1 MARKLEVELNAKSNA
16 DVVFGRAQRAA
27 SKFAGEIGQR
37 VMGAV
42 APMILFD
49 KSMGMLTGAI
59 DKYADANARA
69 RKLGVPFSE
78 FFQLSEALDDAGI
91 SEETTAKAIK
101 EMSIVLAEAQGG
113 AENQTKALKDLGF
126 TQEQISKGAINV
138 VDLFM
143 RLADATKAAR
153 SEAERNNVVLTIL
166 GKKTGPELANA
177 LSAGSTELR
186 KNMASTGNVTDDMGQ
201 RAEDARLYF
210 RNLGDEFQMM
220 LMDLY
225 KWNTEMS
232 TSKKRLD
239 VMNEAMKTV
248 KEGKLDDAAA
258 SQVLAKALMEQ
269 ASALGMT
276 TDQMLKDLQKSNSE
290 LAKFYKEAQ
299 TKSGINLITNSW
311 GFDPVDP
318 QRGMSLFDSVIAKT
332 KEILDLRKKAAA
344 ADSTSNPQFQQFGAT
359 TMQALGGG
367 YANAR
372 AGGSMN
378 QPIGAMTGTIPML
391 PSTTSP
397 TTPAEQ
403 IFQDIRSLVNTING
417 KIETPSTNQTN
428 KSFRL
433 TP

>member
-37 VMGAV
+37 VMGAI
-42 APMILFD
+42 APMVLFD
-49 KSMGMLTGAI
+49 KGMGLITGSI

-78 FFQLSEALDDAGI
+78 FFKLSEALEDAGI
-91 SEETTAKAIK
+91 SEETTAKAVK

-113 AENQTKALKDLGF
+113 AENQTKALKDLGY
-126 TQEQISKGAINV
+126 TQDQISKGAIDV

-177 LSAGSTELR
+177 LSAGSAELK
-186 KNMASTGNVTDDMGQ
+186 KNMAGASTATDELGERAEKTRIYWNNLKDDMAFGGMMILKTLQ
-201 RAEDARLYF
+201 DMTTSIGRQNLMTETLNTATQAKLEDAKASEILAKSLLATGKVQEKT
-210 RNLGDEFQMM
+210 NEQMQKE
-220 LMDLY
+220 LATGGELVQFY
-225 KWNTEMS
+225 KDWAAGIAKS
-232 TSKKRLD
+232 SP
-239 VMNEAMKTV
+239 EAGAK
-248 KEGKLDDAAA
+248 
-258 SQVLAKALMEQ
+258 AKAL
-269 ASALGMT
+269 
-276 TDQMLKDLQKSNSE
+276 TDQ
-290 LAKFYKEAQ
+290 
-299 TKSGINLITNSW
+299 
-311 GFDPVDP
+311 
-318 QRGMSLFDSVIAKT
+318 VIADAQK
-332 KEILDLRKKAAA
+332 ILDLRKQA
-344 ADSTSNPQFQQFGAT
+344 ADVQSKPEFQQFNAT

-372 AGGSMN
+372 VGGSMN
-378 QPIGAMTGTIPML
+378 QPIGAMTGTTPML

>member
-37 VMGAV
+37 VMGAI
-42 APMILFD
+42 APMVLFD
-49 KSMGMLTGAI
+49 KGMNLITGSI

-78 FFQLSEALDDAGI
+78 FFKLSEALEDAGI
-91 SEETTAKAIK
+91 SEETTAKAVK

-113 AENQTKALKDLGF
+113 AENQTKALKDLGY
-126 TQEQISKGAINV
+126 TQDQISKGAIDV

-177 LSAGSTELR
+177 LSAGSAELK
-186 KNMASTGNVTDDMGQ
+186 KNMAGASNATDELGERAEKTRIYWNNLKDDMAYGGMMILKTLQ
-201 RAEDARLYF
+201 DMTTSIGRQNLMTETLNTATQAKLEDAKASEILAKSLLATGKVQEKS
-210 RNLGDEFQMM
+210 NEQMQKE
-220 LMDLY
+220 LATGGELVQFY
-225 KWNTEMS
+225 KDWAAGIAKS
-232 TSKKRLD
+232 SP
-239 VMNEAMKTV
+239 EAGAK
-248 KEGKLDDAAA
+248 
-258 SQVLAKALMEQ
+258 AKAL
-269 ASALGMT
+269 
-276 TDQMLKDLQKSNSE
+276 TDQ
-290 LAKFYKEAQ
+290 
-299 TKSGINLITNSW
+299 
-311 GFDPVDP
+311 
-318 QRGMSLFDSVIAKT
+318 VIADAQK
-332 KEILDLRKKAAA
+332 ILDLRKQAAEVE
-344 ADSTSNPQFQQFGAT
+344 SKPQFQQFNAT

-372 AGGSMN
+372 AGGGMN
-378 QPIGAMTGTIPML
+378 QPIGAMVGTTPML

-397 TTPAEQ
+397 TTPADQ

>member
-27 SKFAGEIGQR
+27 SKFAGEIGNR
-37 VMGAV
+37 IMGAV
-42 APMILFD
+42 APMVLFD
-49 KSMGMLTGAI
+49 KGMNLITGSI

-78 FFQLSEALDDAGI
+78 FFKLSEALEDAGI
-91 SEETTAKAIK
+91 SEETTAKAVK

-113 AENQTKALKDLGF
+113 AENQTKALKDLGY
-126 TQEQISKGAINV
+126 TQDQISKGAIDV

-177 LSAGSTELR
+177 LSAGSAELKKNMAGASNATDELGERAEQTRIFWNNFKDDLAFGGMSFLKGLQDMATSITRQNLLTETLNSTTKAKLEDAQASEMLAKSLLATGKVQEKSNEQMKKELETGGELVQFYKDWAAGIAKSSPEAGARARELTEKVIEDAKRLLELR
-186 KNMASTGNVTDDMGQ
+186 KQTAAID
-201 RAEDARLYF
+201 
-210 RNLGDEFQMM
+210 
-220 LMDLY
+220 
-225 KWNTEMS
+225 
-232 TSKKRLD
+232 SK
-239 VMNEAMKTV
+239 
-248 KEGKLDDAAA
+248 
-258 SQVLAKALMEQ
+258 
-269 ASALGMT
+269 
-276 TDQMLKDLQKSNSE
+276 
-290 LAKFYKEAQ
+290 
-299 TKSGINLITNSW
+299 
-311 GFDPVDP
+311 
-318 QRGMSLFDSVIAKT
+318 
-332 KEILDLRKKAAA
+332 
-344 ADSTSNPQFQQFGAT
+344 PQFQQFSAT

-372 AGGSMN
+372 AGGVN
-378 QPIGAMTGTIPML
+378 QPIPAMAGTTPML

-397 TTPAEQ
+397 TTPSDQ

>member
-27 SKFAGEIGQR
+27 SKFAGEIGSR

-42 APMILFD
+42 APMVLFD
-49 KSMGMLTGAI
+49 KGMGLITGAMN
-59 DKYADANARA
+59 KYADANARA

-78 FFQLSEALDDAGI
+78 FFQLSEALEDAGI
-91 SEETTAKAIK
+91 SEETTAKAVK

-113 AENQTKALKDLGF
+113 AENQTKALKDLGY
-126 TQEQISKGAINV
+126 TQDQISKGSINV
-138 VDLFM
+138 IDLFM
-143 RLADATKAAR
+143 KLADATKAAR

-177 LSAGSTELR
+177 LSAGSAQLK
-186 KNMASTGNVTDDMGQ
+186 KNMGDAANVTDDMGQ
-201 RAEDARLYF
+201 RAEDQRKMWRDMEDGAHGYF
-210 RNLGDEFQMM
+210 SQF
-220 LMDLY
+220 Y
-225 KWNTEMS
+225 KWMS
-232 TSKKRLD
+232 ESATYRD
-239 VMNEAMKTV
+239 RWMAINEAMKSAKQGNVDNAT
-248 KEGKLDDAAA
+248 A
-258 SQVLAKALMEQ
+258 SQMLAKALIDQ
-269 ASALGMT
+269 GTSLGMT
-276 TDQMLKDLQKSNSE
+276 TDQMIKDLKRGNGE
-290 LAKFYKEAQ
+290 LAQFYAATQ
-299 TKSGINLITNSW
+299 NAFKSPLGRLPE
-311 GFDPVDP
+311 D
-318 QRGMSLFDSVIAKT
+318 AKKGVELT
-332 KEILDLRKKAAA
+332 DQVLENAKKILDARKQAAA
-344 ADSTSNPQFQQFGAT
+344 ADSTAKPQFQQFGAT

-378 QPIGAMTGTIPML
+378 QPIGAMAGTTPML
-391 PSTTSP
+391 PGTTSP
-397 TTPAEQ
+397 TTPADQ

>member
-27 SKFAGEIGQR
+27 SKFAGEIGSR

-42 APMILFD
+42 APMVLFD
-49 KSMGMLTGAI
+49 KGMNAITGAI

-78 FFQLSEALDDAGI
+78 FFKLSEALEDAGI
-91 SEETTAKAIK
+91 SEETTAKAVK

-113 AENQTKALKDLGF
+113 AESQTKALKDLGY
-126 TQEQISKGAINV
+126 TQDQISKGAIDV

-177 LSAGSTELR
+177 LSAGSAELK
-186 KNMASTGNVTDDMGQ
+186 KNMAGASNATDDMGQ
-201 RAEDARLYF
+201 RAEDTRVF
-210 RNLGDEFQMM
+210 WRNLGDEVS
-220 LMDLY
+220 Y
-225 KWNTEMS
+225 AGMS
-232 TSKKRLD
+232 VLKFFAESATYRDRFNS
-239 VMNEAMKTV
+239 MNEAMKTATQ
-248 KEGKLDDAAA
+248 GKLDDAAA
-258 SQVLAKALMEQ
+258 SDLLARALIRQGEAQGMTVDQMVKDLKKGQGELADFYAATQSALRSPIGRLPEDAERGQRLQAKVLEDAKAL
-269 ASALGMT
+269 L
-276 TDQMLKDLQKSNSE
+276 
-290 LAKFYKEAQ
+290 EA
-299 TKSGINLITNSW
+299 
-311 GFDPVDP
+311 
-318 QRGMSLFDSVIAKT
+318 
-332 KEILDLRKKAAA
+332 RKKLNDAQ
-344 ADSTSNPQFQQFGAT
+344 SKPQFAQFGAT

-378 QPIGAMTGTIPML
+378 QPIGAMTGTTPML
-391 PSTTSP
+391 PGTTSP
-397 TTPAEQ
+397 STPADQ

-417 KIETPSTNQTN
+417 KIETPSSNQTRS
-428 KSFRL
+428 SFRL
-433 TP
+433 